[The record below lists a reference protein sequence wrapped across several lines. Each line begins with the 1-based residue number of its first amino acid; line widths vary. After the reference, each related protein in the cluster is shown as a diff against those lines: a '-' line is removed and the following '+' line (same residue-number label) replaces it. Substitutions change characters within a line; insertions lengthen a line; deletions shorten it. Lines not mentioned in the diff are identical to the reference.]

1 MTNVIGIIG
10 EYNPFHNGHKYH
22 LEKSKQLLNA
32 DYVVAVVSGNFVQRG
47 NVSLI
52 DKWAKSEMAINNGVD
67 LVIELPTIYSIS
79 SAENFT
85 FGAVKTLDSLNV
97 VDYLSFGTETYDL
110 NILNKIADI
119 LYYQPSEYVSI
130 LNHELSKGI
139 SFPKA
144 RENAVLMYLNDIR
157 TYANILS
164 TPNNILGIEYLKS
177 LKRIKSPIRPM
188 NIQREGVGYNDLG
201 IKVNLASA
209 TAIRNMIMNNV
220 LSKLPYVMPNS
231 SYRVLYNSFSKGH
244 YVKDISRFEKEIIY
258 TLRRMSLSEIASLPD
273 VSEGLEH
280 NLKNAANS
288 CNTLAEFMNIIKTK
302 RYTSTRIQR
311 ILLYALLGITKK
323 DMKDSTKNIPYIR
336 VLGFNNKGKELLSI
350 ISNSNKNI
358 DVITSVKKYLD
369 YGNPSKYSKR
379 MLNIDINATNTYTV
393 GYAKDSW
400 ANLDYTHNMVIF

>member
-52 DKWAKSEMAINNGVD
+52 DKWAKAEMAINNGVD

-79 SAENFT
+79 SAENFA

-144 RENAVLMYLNDIR
+144 RENAILMYLNDIR

-201 IKVNLASA
+201 IKVDILSNISKNLGIKMLVRS
-209 TAIRNMIMNNV
+209 
-220 LSKLPYVMPNS
+220 
-231 SYRVLYNSFSKGH
+231 
-244 YVKDISRFEKEIIY
+244 
-258 TLRRMSLSEIASLPD
+258 MSPD
-273 VSEGLEH
+273 VIVADEIGTKEDIEAIKYAVTSGVKGIFTAH
-280 NLKNAANS
+280 AN
-288 CNTLAEFMNIIKTK
+288 NIEDVKK
-302 RYTSTRIQR
+302 SP
-311 ILLYALLGITKK
+311 IL
-323 DMKDSTKNIPYIR
+323 
-336 VLGFNNKGKELLSI
+336 KELLDLNLIDKI
-350 ISNSNKNI
+350 IILDKNNRENI
-358 DVITSVKKYLD
+358 ETSCSPY
-369 YGNPSKYSKR
+369 
-379 MLNIDINATNTYTV
+379 
-393 GYAKDSW
+393 
-400 ANLDYTHNMVIF
+400 